1 MNRAGRRI
9 LRSRENDGILRRSES
24 FVRTVH
30 FVAGCSTPR
39 ETVIA
44 KDVAFDTIEDPG
56 VVRVLSRVGLP
67 IIGRL
72 ELSLAGKADANQL
85 LWGASVSQPQP
96 PISAIQRVVI
106 FTWLSSP
113 SAYATLG
120 TPELDDMR
128 EFGHMSDTPVKA
140 VASKV
145 CKIPATLQIG
155 LECIKH
161 SETVVFRM

>member
-1 MNRAGRRI
+1 MHRAGRRI
-9 LRSRENDGILRRSES
+9 LRSRENDGILRRAQG
-24 FVRTVH
+24 FIGTVH
-30 FVAGCSTPR
+30 FVAGCSAPR

-44 KDVAFDTIEDPG
+44 KDIAFDPLEDPS
-56 VVRVLSRVGLP
+56 VVRVLSRVGFP

-85 LWGASVSQPQP
+85 LWRASVSQPQP
-96 PISAIQRVVI
+96 PISAIERVVV
-106 FTWLSSP
+106 FTWLRRP

-140 VASKV
+140 VASEV
-145 CKIPATLQIG
+145 CRVPATP
-155 LECIKH
+155 K
-161 SETVVFRM
+161 